1 MAATIGD
8 DKRGYRNCE
17 ICSSQLAYYGR
28 EVKCS
33 TCGTPVKP
41 DHPMQKELDDG
52 WKEYERKEVEKKKK
66 MEEYRQRSMEDPQIK
81 ALGEMA
87 NPLLKTN
94 ELLLQLSK
102 EVNGLKMII
111 NSQQRDI
118 EALKTELAT
127 LKKTPSKKAG

>member
-1 MAATIGD
+1 
-8 DKRGYRNCE
+8 
-17 ICSSQLAYYGR
+17 
-28 EVKCS
+28 
-33 TCGTPVKP
+33 
-41 DHPMQKELDDG
+41 MQKELDDG

>member
-1 MAATIGD
+1 MATTIGD

-17 ICSSQLAYYGR
+17 VCSSQLAYYGR

-52 WKEYERKEVEKKKK
+52 WKEYERKEKEKEKQR
-66 MEEYRQRSMEDPQIK
+66 EEFRKRSMEDPQIK
-81 ALGEMA
+81 ALGEMS

-94 ELLLQLSK
+94 ELLLQLSR
-102 EVNGLKMII
+102 EVNGLKMTIS
-111 NSQQRDI
+111 NQQRDI
-118 EALKTELAT
+118 EALKAELAT
-127 LKKTPSKKAG
+127 LKKAPAKKAG